1 MAMPPVE
8 KNPLNAWSS
17 FHSKV
22 KNPRQMSVLIQM
34 FAVALFN
41 LRSLPERK
49 AAALTAVV
57 GIAGVVGVFVG
68 VLAIAQGFRRAMT
81 VSGSPEV
88 AVVLRSGADSEM
100 TSGLERD
107 ATRTIGDA
115 PGIARNAA
123 GPLSS
128 AELSVII
135 NLPKRS
141 TGTDANVPLRGV
153 EQGAFDV
160 RGNIEMVAGRRF
172 ETGRNEV
179 IVGAGAARAFAGLDI
194 GKQIKMGQHLWDV
207 VGIFTANGGI
217 AESEI
222 WADAAAL
229 QPAYH
234 RSNNFQSVYV
244 RLTSAAAFQEF
255 KAALTTDPKLSVK
268 VWRLSD
274 FYEEQSTAVTKF
286 ITTIGVFIASLM
298 ALGALFGALNTMYS
312 AVAGRTREI
321 ATLRALGFGAGP
333 VLCSVLVESVLLSI
347 LGGVLGA
354 SAAYWLFD
362 GYRASTINWQTF
374 SQVTFAFKVTPGLLG
389 QAVAFATLI
398 GLLGGLLPA
407 IRAARLPIATG
418 LRES

>member
-1 MAMPPVE
+1 MLFPT
-8 KNPLNAWSS
+8 
-17 FHSKV
+17 
-22 KNPRQMSVLIQM
+22 RI
-34 FAVALFN
+34 FAIALFN

-49 AAALTAVV
+49 AAAFTAVI
-57 GIAGVVGVFVG
+57 GIAGVVGVLVG
-68 VLAIAQGFRRAMT
+68 VLAIAEGFRRTMT

-88 AVVLRSGADSEM
+88 AVVLRAGADTEM

-107 ATRTIGDA
+107 AVRTIGDA
-115 PGIARNAA
+115 PGVARDAN
-123 GPLSS
+123 GPLTS
-128 AELSVII
+128 AELFVII
-135 NLPKRS
+135 NLPKRT

-172 ETGRNEV
+172 ATGRNEV

-194 GKQIKMGQHLWDV
+194 GKQLKVGQNVWDV
-207 VGIFTANGGI
+207 VGIFTANGGL

-222 WADAAAL
+222 WADTTVL

-234 RSNNFQSVYV
+234 RNTSFQSVYV
-244 RLTSAAAFQEF
+244 RLTSAAAFEKF
-255 KAALTTDPKLSVK
+255 KEALTTDPKLNVK
-268 VWRLSD
+268 VARLSD
-274 FYEEQSTAVTKF
+274 FYAEQSTAVTKF

-333 VLCSVLVESVLLSI
+333 VIFSVLVESVLLSM
-347 LGGVLGA
+347 LGGGLGA
-354 SAAYWLFD
+354 VSAYLLFD

-374 SQVTFAFKVTPGLLG
+374 SQVTFAFRVTPGLLG
-389 QAVAFATLI
+389 QAIAFATFI
-398 GLLGGLLPA
+398 GLVGGLFPA